1 MGQVRTGHGLLIRL
15 AALAAAVAFAFA
27 PGAFAA
33 SVNVAWDANTE
44 PDLTGYKV
52 HYGVASL
59 TYTTHVDAG
68 KTLSRTLDALAAGT
82 RYYIAVTAYD
92 SLGNE
97 SGYSNEISATTPA
110 VVETISAPQRPAGP
124 AIGSVGIA
132 YTYSTSGAVS
142 STGEPVQYRFSWS
155 DGSNSNWLPVGVLS
169 ATKAWSTPGSYT
181 LVSVE
186 ARCALHTTVVSAPS
200 AALTVT
206 IAAAVQETVSTPAAP
221 GGPTNGVV
229 GTAYTY
235 TAGGAV
241 SSAGHSVEYRF
252 SWSDGSV
259 SAWVP
264 AAAASASKT
273 WNAPGKYTLVSVEA
287 RCALHPG
294 IISAA
299 SPAITVTIA
308 SGVAETVS
316 SPAVPSG
323 PAGGSTRA
331 LYMFTTGGSA
341 SSAGDLVVY
350 RFHWGDGTASDWVGP
365 DQPVSVGKSWDAPGT
380 YLVQAEAACVTH
392 PTIGAFSQAFE
403 VTIVEQSAAPRAQ
416 YVLWANGGSGQAI
429 RWKVDPASG
438 AMTDWKWVSSPAG
451 AGSGW
456 LAASYVQGDAAT
468 DYLLWTN
475 VGTGQAIRWK
485 VDPVAGSMTGW
496 SWISSSSGVGG
507 GWQASSYVRGDATAD
522 YVLWTNSGTGQA
534 IRWKVD
540 PATGS
545 MTGWSWV
552 SSPSGAGSGWLAS
565 SYARGDATTDY
576 VLWSNSNTGQAI
588 RWKVDPASGS
598 MTGWSWISS
607 SAGVGAGWFASGY
620 VRGDATTD
628 AVLWTNSGTG
638 QAIRWKVD
646 RASGAM
652 LDWSWISPA
661 SGVGGGWLARSF
673 GN

>member
-1 MGQVRTGHGLLIRL
+1 LLIRL
-15 AALAAAVAFAFA
+15 AALAAVAVLALA

-33 SVNVAWDANTE
+33 SVTVAWDANAE
-44 PDLTGYKV
+44 PDLAGYKV
-52 HYGVASL
+52 HYGLASL
-59 TYTTHVDAG
+59 AYTTHIDVG
-68 KTLSRTLDALAAGT
+68 KTVSRTLDGLAAGT
-82 RYYIAVTAYD
+82 RYYFAVTAYD
-92 SLGNE
+92 GYGNE
-97 SGYSNEISATTPA
+97 SGYSSEISATTPA
-110 VVETISAPQRPAGP
+110 VVETITTPLTPVGP
-124 AIGSVGIA
+124 AVGSTGVT

-142 STGEPVQYRFSWS
+142 STGESVQYRFSWS
-155 DGSNSNWLPVGVLS
+155 DGSDSNWLPVGVAS
-169 ATKAWSTPGSYT
+169 ATKAWSAPGTYT
-181 LVSVE
+181 LVRVE
-186 ARCALHTTVVSAPS
+186 ARCSLHTSVVSAPS

-206 IAAAVQETVSTPAAP
+206 IAAATQETVSAPAAP

-235 TAGGAV
+235 TASGAV
-241 SSAGHSVEYRF
+241 SSAGHAVEYRF

-273 WNAPGKYTLVSVEA
+273 WNAPGKYTLVRVEA
-287 RCALHPG
+287 RCALHSG
-294 IISAA
+294 ILSAA

-316 SPAVPSG
+316 SPSAPAG
-323 PAGGSTRA
+323 PAGGSTKA
-331 LYMFTTGGSA
+331 LYMFTTGGSE

-365 DQPVSVGKSWDAPGT
+365 DQPVSVGKSWAVPGT

-392 PTIGAFSQAFE
+392 PTIGAFSQAVE

-416 YVLWANGGSGQAI
+416 YVLWANDGSGQAI
-429 RWKVDPASG
+429 RWKIDPATGS
-438 AMTDWKWVSSPAG
+438 MTEWKWISSPAG

-456 LAASYVQGDAAT
+456 LAAGYAQGDAAT
-468 DYLLWTN
+468 DYVLWTN
-475 VGTGQAIRWK
+475 SSGGQAIRWK
-485 VDPVAGSMTGW
+485 VEPVAGSITGW
-496 SWISSSSGVGG
+496 SWISPPAGVGG

-522 YVLWTNSGTGQA
+522 YVLWANASTGQA

-545 MTGWSWV
+545 MTSWSWV

-576 VLWSNSNTGQAI
+576 VLWSNSKTGQAI
-588 RWKVDPASGS
+588 RWKIDPASGS
-598 MTGWSWISS
+598 MTGWSWITS
-607 SAGVGAGWFASGY
+607 SAGVGGGWFASSY
-620 VRGDATTD
+620 ARGDASTD
-628 AVLWTNSGTG
+628 SILWTNSGTG

-646 RASGAM
+646 RVSGA
-652 LDWSWISPA
+652 LIEWGWISPV
-661 SGVGGGWLARSF
+661 SGVGGGWLSRSF
-673 GN
+673 GY